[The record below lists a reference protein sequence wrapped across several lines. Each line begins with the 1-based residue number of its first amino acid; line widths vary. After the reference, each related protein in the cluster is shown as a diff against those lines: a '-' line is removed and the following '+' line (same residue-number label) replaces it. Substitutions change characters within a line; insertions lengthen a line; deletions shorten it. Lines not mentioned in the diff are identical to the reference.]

1 MLAFTIPLLLL
12 FTVSERISP
21 PPPGAAGG
29 SNHGHKAGPAEITVV
44 KNEPRV
50 SEAGDRNFC
59 AAASTLWMVTE
70 KNNLALKFLVSKS
83 NFFLFLFLFFL

>member
-1 MLAFTIPLLLL
+1 MLAFTIALLLL
-12 FTVSERISP
+12 FTVSERIFFP
-21 PPPGAAGG
+21 PLGAAGG

-50 SEAGDRNFC
+50 SEAGDRNFG

-70 KNNLALKFLVSKS
+70 KTTLLLSF
-83 NFFLFLFLFFL
+83 